1 MRRIDN
7 KLYADVGM
15 ILTDGDIYSPRIFLG
30 CNDSEENYHE
40 ITLEEYIMILAEQEK
55 VVEEE

>member
-15 ILTDGDIYSPRIFLG
+15 ILTDDEIYSGRIFLG

-40 ITLEEYIMILAEQEK
+40 ITLEEYAMILAEQNML
-55 VVEEE
+55 EE